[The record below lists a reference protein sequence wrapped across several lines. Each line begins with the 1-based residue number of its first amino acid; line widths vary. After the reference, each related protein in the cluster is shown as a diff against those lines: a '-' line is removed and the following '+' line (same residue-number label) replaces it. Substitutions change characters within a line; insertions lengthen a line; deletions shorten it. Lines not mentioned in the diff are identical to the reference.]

1 MLKIGVI
8 GAGHLGKIHLKLL
21 LELKDTFEV
30 IGFYDTDRENAK
42 IVNRSFRVKSFK
54 TVELLIEE
62 ADVIDIVSPTI
73 SHFDCACLAIR
84 SNKHVFIEKPITQ
97 TVLEAETLMK
107 LSREASVKVQVGHV
121 ERFNSAFKSAQTYI
135 NQPLFIESHRLA
147 EFNPRGT
154 DVPVVLDLMIHDL
167 DIVLKLVN
175 SPVKSVQASGVS
187 VVSDTPDIANA
198 RIEFNNGCVC
208 NLTASRM
215 SLKNMRKSR
224 VFQKDAY
231 ISIDYLEKKTEVI
244 RLKNIKPSEE
254 IDPLA
259 VVLDLGK
266 GKRKKQIY
274 FENPNIEENNAIKDE
289 FISFAN
295 AINEDIEPE
304 VSITDGLRA
313 LELAVVI
320 LEKMKL
326 NHQLNVV

>member
-54 TVELLIEE
+54 SIENLIEE
-62 ADVIDIVSPTI
+62 ADIIDIVSPTI
-73 SHFDCACLAIR
+73 SHYNCASLAIR

-107 LSREASVKVQVGHV
+107 LSREAGVKVQVGHV
-121 ERFNSAFKSAQTYI
+121 ERFNSAFKSALDYI

-187 VVSDTPDIANA
+187 VVSDTPDIASA

-274 FENPNIEENNAIKDE
+274 FENPSIEENNAIKDE

>member
-54 TVELLIEE
+54 SLELLIEE

-73 SHFDCACLAIR
+73 SHYDCASLAIR

-107 LSREASVKVQVGHV
+107 LSREAGVKVQVGHV
-121 ERFNSAFKSAQTYI
+121 ERFNSAFKSAQDYI

>member
-1 MLKIGVI
+1 MLRIGVI

-30 IGFYDTDRENAK
+30 IGFYDTDKENAK

-54 TVELLIEE
+54 SIELLVEE
-62 ADVIDIVSPTI
+62 VDVIDIVSPTI
-73 SHFDCACLAIR
+73 SHFDCASLAIR
-84 SNKHVFIEKPITQ
+84 SNKHVFIEKPLAQ
-97 TVLEAETLMK
+97 SLSEAEILMK
-107 LSREASVKVQVGHV
+107 LSREAGVKVQVGHV
-121 ERFNSAFKSAQTYI
+121 ERFNSAFLSAQPFI
-135 NQPLFIESHRLA
+135 KQPLFIESHRLA
-147 EFNPRGT
+147 EFNTRGT
-154 DVPVVLDLMIHDL
+154 DVPVVLDIMIHDI
-167 DIVLKLVN
+167 DIILKLVN
-175 SPVKSVQASGVS
+175 SSIKNVQASGVS
-187 VVSDTPDIANA
+187 ILSDTPDIANA

-224 VFQKDAY
+224 IFQKNAY
-231 ISIDYLEKKTEVI
+231 ISIDFLEKNTEIIKI
-244 RLKNIKPSEE
+244 RNIKPSEQ

-259 VVLDLGK
+259 IVIDQGK

-274 FENPNIEENNAIKDE
+274 FENPEIEENNAIKDE

-313 LELAVVI
+313 LELAEVI

-326 NHQLNVV
+326 NHKLNVV

>member
-21 LELKDTFEV
+21 LELKDTYEV
-30 IGFYDTDRENAK
+30 VGFYDTDRENAK

-54 TVELLIEE
+54 SVEQLIE
-62 ADVIDIVSPTI
+62 ASDIIDIVSPTI
-73 SHFDCACLAIR
+73 SHYDCASLAIK

-97 TVLEAETLMK
+97 TVLEAETLLN
-107 LSREASVKVQVGHV
+107 LSREAGVKVQVGHV
-121 ERFNSAFKSAQTYI
+121 ERFNSAYI
-135 NQPLFIESHRLA
+135 KAKEFVSKPLFIESHRLA

-167 DIVLKLVN
+167 DIILKLVN

-187 VVSDTPDIANA
+187 VISDTPDIANA

-231 ISIDYLEKKTEVI
+231 ISIDFLEKKTEVI
-244 RLKNIKPSEE
+244 RLKNIKPSED

-259 VVLDLGK
+259 IVLDLGK

-274 FENPNIEENNAIKDE
+274 FENPEIENNNAIKDE

-295 AINEDIEPE
+295 SINNDVEPQ
-304 VSITDGLRA
+304 VSIADGLRA
-313 LELAVVI
+313 LELAESI
-320 LEKMKL
+320 LDKMKL
-326 NHQLNVV
+326 SHQLA

>member
-54 TVELLIEE
+54 SVELLIEE

-73 SHFDCACLAIR
+73 SHYDCASLAIR

-107 LSREASVKVQVGHV
+107 LSREAGVKVQVGHV
-121 ERFNSAFKSAQTYI
+121 ERFNSAFKLAQDYV

-175 SPVKSVQASGVS
+175 STVKSVQASGVS

>member
-1 MLKIGVI
+1 MLRIGVI

-30 IGFYDTDRENAK
+30 IGFYDTDKENAK

-54 TVELLIEE
+54 SIELLVKEV
-62 ADVIDIVSPTI
+62 DVIDIVSPTI
-73 SHFDCACLAIR
+73 SHFDCASLAIR
-84 SNKHVFIEKPITQ
+84 SNKHVFIEKPLAQ
-97 TVLEAETLMK
+97 SLSEAENLMK
-107 LSREASVKVQVGHV
+107 LSREAGVKVQVGHV
-121 ERFNSAFKSAQTYI
+121 ERFNSAFLSAQPFI
-135 NQPLFIESHRLA
+135 KQPLFIESHRLA
-147 EFNPRGT
+147 EFNTRGT
-154 DVPVVLDLMIHDL
+154 DVPVVLDIMIHDI
-167 DIVLKLVN
+167 DIILKLVN
-175 SPVKSVQASGVS
+175 SSIKNVQASGVS
-187 VVSDTPDIANA
+187 ILSDTPDIANA

-224 VFQKDAY
+224 IFQKNAY
-231 ISIDYLEKKTEVI
+231 ISIDFLEKKTEI
-244 RLKNIKPSEE
+244 IKLRNIKPSEQ

-259 VVLDLGK
+259 IVIDQGK

-274 FENPNIEENNAIKDE
+274 FENPEIEENNAIKDE

-304 VSITDGLRA
+304 VSISDGLRA
-313 LELAVVI
+313 LELAEVI

>member
-21 LELKDTFEV
+21 LELKDTYEV
-30 IGFYDTDRENAK
+30 VGFYDTDRENAK

-54 TVELLIEE
+54 SVELLIE
-62 ADVIDIVSPTI
+62 ASDIIDIVSPTI
-73 SHFDCACLAIR
+73 SHFDCASLAIK
-84 SNKHVFIEKPITQ
+84 SNKHVFIEKPITH
-97 TVLEAETLMK
+97 TVLEAETLLN
-107 LSREASVKVQVGHV
+107 LSREAGVKVQVGHV
-121 ERFNSAFKSAQTYI
+121 ERFNSAYI
-135 NQPLFIESHRLA
+135 KAKEFVSKPLFIESHRLA

-167 DIVLKLVN
+167 DIILKLVN

-187 VVSDTPDIANA
+187 VISDTPDIANA

-231 ISIDYLEKKTEVI
+231 ISIDFLEKKTEVI
-244 RLKNIKPSEE
+244 RLKNIKPSED

-259 VVLDLGK
+259 IVLDLGK

-274 FENPNIEENNAIKDE
+274 FENPEIENNNAIKDE

-295 AINEDIEPE
+295 SIIEDVEPQ
-304 VSITDGLRA
+304 VSIADGLRA
-313 LELAVVI
+313 LELAESI
-320 LEKMKL
+320 LDKMKL
-326 NHQLNVV
+326 SHQLA

>member
-21 LELKDTFEV
+21 LELKDTYEV
-30 IGFYDTDRENAK
+30 VGFYDTDRENAK
-42 IVNRSFRVKSFK
+42 IVNRLFRVKSFK
-54 TVELLIEE
+54 SVELLIE
-62 ADVIDIVSPTI
+62 ASDIIDIVSPTI
-73 SHFDCACLAIR
+73 SHFDCASLAIK
-84 SNKHVFIEKPITQ
+84 SNKHVFIEKPITH
-97 TVLEAETLMK
+97 TVLEAETLLN
-107 LSREASVKVQVGHV
+107 LSREAGVKVQVGHV
-121 ERFNSAFKSAQTYI
+121 ERFNSAYI
-135 NQPLFIESHRLA
+135 TAKEFDSKPLFIESHRLA

-167 DIVLKLVN
+167 DIILKLVN
-175 SPVKSVQASGVS
+175 STVKSVKASGVS
-187 VVSDTPDIANA
+187 VISDTPDIANA

-231 ISIDYLEKKTEVI
+231 ISIDFLEKKTEVI
-244 RLKNIKPSEE
+244 RLKNIKPSED

-259 VVLDLGK
+259 IVLDLGK

-274 FENPNIEENNAIKDE
+274 FENPEIENNNAIKDE

-295 AINEDIEPE
+295 SIIEDVEPQ
-304 VSITDGLRA
+304 VSIADGLRA
-313 LELAVVI
+313 LELAESI
-320 LEKMKL
+320 LDKMKL
-326 NHQLNVV
+326 SHQLA

>member
-1 MLKIGVI
+1 MKIGVI

-42 IVNRSFRVKSFK
+42 IVNRSFRIKSFK
-54 TVELLIEE
+54 SIEHLIEE
-62 ADVIDIVSPTI
+62 ADIIDIVSPTI
-73 SHFDCACLAIR
+73 SHYDCASLAIR

-97 TVLEAETLMK
+97 TVLEAENLMK
-107 LSREASVKVQVGHV
+107 LSREAGVKVQVGHI
-121 ERFNSAFKSAQTYI
+121 ERFNSAFKSAQDYI
-135 NQPLFIESHRLA
+135 NNPLFIESHRLA

-175 SPVKSVQASGVS
+175 STVKNVQASGVS

-198 RIEFNNGCVC
+198 RIEFNNGCIC

-224 VFQKDAY
+224 IFQKDAY
-231 ISIDYLEKKTEVI
+231 ISIDFLEKKTEVI

-259 VVLDLGK
+259 LILDLGK

-274 FENPNIEENNAIKDE
+274 FENPYLEENNAIKDE

-295 AINEDIEPE
+295 SITKDVEPE

-313 LELAVVI
+313 LELAEII
-320 LEKMKL
+320 LEKMKS

>member
-8 GAGHLGKIHLKLL
+8 GAGHIGKIHLKSL
-21 LELKDTFEV
+21 LELKNTFEV

-42 IVNRSFRVKSFK
+42 IVNRSFRIKSYK
-54 TVELLIEE
+54 SVELLIQE

-73 SHFDCACLAIR
+73 SHYDCASLAIR

-97 TVLEAETLMK
+97 TVIEAETLMK
-107 LSREASVKVQVGHV
+107 LSREAGVKVQVGHV
-121 ERFNSAFKSAQTYI
+121 ERFNSAFKSAQNYV

-147 EFNPRGT
+147 EFNTRGT

-167 DIVLKLVN
+167 DIILKLVN
-175 SPVKSVQASGVS
+175 STVKSVQASGVS

-215 SLKNMRKSR
+215 SLKKMRKSR

-259 VVLDLGK
+259 VVLELGK
-266 GKRKKQIY
+266 GKRNKQIY
-274 FENPNIEENNAIKDE
+274 FENPKIEENNAIKDE

-304 VSITDGLRA
+304 VSIIDGLRA

>member
-1 MLKIGVI
+1 MLKIGVV

-54 TVELLIEE
+54 SVELLIEE

-73 SHFDCACLAIR
+73 SHYDCASLAIR

-121 ERFNSAFKSAQTYI
+121 ERFNSAFKSAQDYV

-224 VFQKDAY
+224 IFQKDAY

-259 VVLDLGK
+259 VVLELGK

>member
-21 LELKDTFEV
+21 SELKDTFEI

-42 IVNRSFRVKSFK
+42 IVNRSFRLKSFK
-54 TVELLIEE
+54 SVELLIQE

-73 SHFDCACLAIR
+73 SHYDCASLAIR

-97 TVLEAETLMK
+97 TILEAENLMK
-107 LSREASVKVQVGHV
+107 LSREAGVKVQVGHV
-121 ERFNSAFKSAQTYI
+121 ERFNSAFKSAQNYV

-175 SPVKSVQASGVS
+175 SPVKSVYASGVS

-224 VFQKDAY
+224 IFQKDAY
-231 ISIDYLEKKTEVI
+231 ISIDYLKKKTEII

-259 VVLDLGK
+259 VILDLGK

-295 AINEDIEPE
+295 AINDDIEPE

>member
-30 IGFYDTDRENAK
+30 IGFYDNDRENAK
-42 IVNRSFRVKSFK
+42 IVNRSYRVKSFK
-54 TVELLIEE
+54 SVELLIEE

-73 SHFDCACLAIR
+73 SHYDCASLAIR

-97 TVLEAETLMK
+97 TVLEAENLMK
-107 LSREASVKVQVGHV
+107 LSREAGVKVQVGHV
-121 ERFNSAFKSAQTYI
+121 ERFNSAFKSAQAYVS
-135 NQPLFIESHRLA
+135 QPLFIESHRLS
-147 EFNPRGT
+147 EFNLRGT

-175 SPVKSVQASGVS
+175 SSVKSVQASGVS

-254 IDPLA
+254 TDPLA
-259 VVLDLGK
+259 IVLDLGK

-295 AINEDIEPE
+295 AIYEDIEPE

-313 LELAVVI
+313 LELAEVI

-326 NHQLNVV
+326 NNQLNMV

>member
-21 LELKDTFEV
+21 SELKDTFEI

-42 IVNRSFRVKSFK
+42 IVNRSFRLKSFK
-54 TVELLIEE
+54 SVELLIQE

-73 SHFDCACLAIR
+73 SHYDCASLAIR

-97 TVLEAETLMK
+97 TILEAETLMK
-107 LSREASVKVQVGHV
+107 LSREAGVKVQVGHV
-121 ERFNSAFKSAQTYI
+121 ERFNSAFKSAQNYI

-175 SPVKSVQASGVS
+175 SPVKSVHASGVS

>member
-1 MLKIGVI
+1 MLRIGII

-21 LELKDTFEV
+21 LQLKDKFEV
-30 IGFYDTDRENAK
+30 IGFYDTDKENAK

-54 TVELLIEE
+54 SIELLIKEV
-62 ADVIDIVSPTI
+62 DVIDIVSPTI
-73 SHFDCACLAIR
+73 SHFDCASLAIR
-84 SNKHVFIEKPITQ
+84 SNKHVFIEKPLAQ
-97 TVLEAETLMK
+97 SLSEAENLMK
-107 LSREASVKVQVGHV
+107 LSREAGVKVQVGHV
-121 ERFNSAFKSAQTYI
+121 ERFNSAFLSAQPFI
-135 NQPLFIESHRLA
+135 KQPLFIESHRLA
-147 EFNPRGT
+147 EFNTRGT
-154 DVPVVLDLMIHDL
+154 DVPVVLDLMIHDI
-167 DIVLKLVN
+167 DIILKLVN
-175 SPVKSVQASGVS
+175 SSIKNVQASGVS
-187 VVSDTPDIANA
+187 ILSDTPDIANA

-224 VFQKDAY
+224 IFQNNAY
-231 ISIDYLEKKTEVI
+231 ISIDYLKKKTEI
-244 RLKNIKPSEE
+244 IKLRNIKPSEE

-259 VVLDLGK
+259 IVIDQGK

-274 FENPNIEENNAIKDE
+274 FENPKTEENNAIKDE

-313 LELAVVI
+313 LELAEVI

-326 NHQLNVV
+326 NNQMNVV

>member
-73 SHFDCACLAIR
+73 SHYDCACLAIR

-107 LSREASVKVQVGHV
+107 LSREAGVKVQVGHV
-121 ERFNSAFKSAQTYI
+121 ERFNSAFKSAQTYV

-259 VVLDLGK
+259 VVLELGK

-320 LEKMKL
+320 LEKMNL

>member
-8 GAGHLGKIHLKLL
+8 GAGHIGKIHLKLL
-21 LELKDTFEV
+21 LELKNTFEV

-42 IVNRSFRVKSFK
+42 IVNRSFRIKSYK
-54 TVELLIEE
+54 SVELLIQE

-73 SHFDCACLAIR
+73 SHYDCASLAIR

-97 TVLEAETLMK
+97 TVIEAETLMK
-107 LSREASVKVQVGHV
+107 LSREAGVKVQVGHV
-121 ERFNSAFKSAQTYI
+121 ERFNSAFKSAQNYV
-135 NQPLFIESHRLA
+135 NQPLFIETHRLA
-147 EFNPRGT
+147 EFNTRGT

-167 DIVLKLVN
+167 DIILKLVN
-175 SPVKSVQASGVS
+175 STVKSVQASGVS

-215 SLKNMRKSR
+215 SLKKMRKSR

-244 RLKNIKPSEE
+244 RLKNIKQSEE

-274 FENPNIEENNAIKDE
+274 FENPKIEENNAIKDE

-304 VSITDGLRA
+304 VSIIDGLRA

>member
-8 GAGHLGKIHLKLL
+8 GAGHLGKIHLKIL
-21 LELKDTFEV
+21 LELKDTYEV
-30 IGFYDTDRENAK
+30 VGFYDTDRENAK

-54 TVELLIEE
+54 SIEQLIE
-62 ADVIDIVSPTI
+62 ASDIIDIVSPTV
-73 SHFDCACLAIR
+73 SHFDCASLAIK

-97 TVLEAETLMK
+97 TVIEAETLMK
-107 LSREASVKVQVGHV
+107 LSREAGVKVQVGHV
-121 ERFNSAFKSAQTYI
+121 ERFNSAYISAKEFVAK
-135 NQPLFIESHRLA
+135 PLFIESHRLA

-167 DIVLKLVN
+167 DIILKLVN

-187 VVSDTPDIANA
+187 VISDTPDIANA

-215 SLKNMRKSR
+215 SLKNMRKTR

-231 ISIDYLEKKTEVI
+231 ISINYLEKKTEVI
-244 RLKNIKPSEE
+244 RLKNIKPSED

-259 VVLDLGK
+259 IVLDLGK

-274 FENPNIEENNAIKDE
+274 FENPEIEDNNAIKDE

-295 AINEDIEPE
+295 SINEDIEPQ

-313 LELAVVI
+313 LELAESI
-320 LEKMKL
+320 LDKMKL
-326 NHQLNVV
+326 SHQLI

>member
-54 TVELLIEE
+54 SVELLIEE

-73 SHFDCACLAIR
+73 SHYDCASLAIR

-107 LSREASVKVQVGHV
+107 LSREAGVKVQVGHV
-121 ERFNSAFKSAQTYI
+121 ERFNSAFKLAQDYV

-154 DVPVVLDLMIHDL
+154 DVSVVLDLMIHDL

-187 VVSDTPDIANA
+187 VVIDTTDIANA

-295 AINEDIEPE
+295 AVNEDIEPE

>member
-54 TVELLIEE
+54 SVELLIEE

-73 SHFDCACLAIR
+73 SHYDCASLAIR

-97 TVLEAETLMK
+97 TILEAETLMK
-107 LSREASVKVQVGHV
+107 LSREAGVKVQVGHV
-121 ERFNSAFKSAQTYI
+121 ERFNSAFKSAQDYV

>member
-21 LELKDTFEV
+21 LELKNTFEV
-30 IGFYDTDRENAK
+30 IGFYDNDRENAR

-54 TVELLIEE
+54 SIEHLIEE
-62 ADVIDIVSPTI
+62 ADIIDIVSPTI
-73 SHFDCACLAIR
+73 SHYNCASLAIR

-107 LSREASVKVQVGHV
+107 LSREAGVKVQVGHV
-121 ERFNSAFKSAQTYI
+121 ERFNSAFKSALAYI
-135 NQPLFIESHRLA
+135 NQPLFIETHRLA

-167 DIVLKLVN
+167 DIILKLVN

-231 ISIDYLEKKTEVI
+231 ISIDYLEKKTEII

-274 FENPNIEENNAIKDE
+274 FENPSIEENNAIKDE

-313 LELAVVI
+313 LELAVVV

>member
-8 GAGHLGKIHLKLL
+8 GAGQLGKIHLKLL
-21 LELKDTFEV
+21 LKLKDTFEV
-30 IGFYDTDRENAK
+30 IGFYDNDRENAK
-42 IVNRSFRVKSFK
+42 IVNRSFRIKSFK
-54 TVELLIEE
+54 SVELLIEE

-73 SHFDCACLAIR
+73 SHYDYASLAIR

-107 LSREASVKVQVGHV
+107 LSREAGVKVQVGHV
-121 ERFNSAFKSAQTYI
+121 ERFNSAFKSALAYI

-175 SPVKSVQASGVS
+175 SHVKSVQASGVS

-208 NLTASRM
+208 NLTASRI

-244 RLKNIKPSEE
+244 RLKNMKPSEE

-259 VVLDLGK
+259 VVIDLGK

-289 FISFAN
+289 FINFAN
-295 AINEDIEPE
+295 AINKNIEPE
-304 VSITDGLRA
+304 VSIIDGLRA

>member
-54 TVELLIEE
+54 SVELLIEE

-73 SHFDCACLAIR
+73 SHYDCASLAIR

-107 LSREASVKVQVGHV
+107 LSREAGVKVQVGHV
-121 ERFNSAFKSAQTYI
+121 ERFNSAFKSALDYV

-259 VVLDLGK
+259 VILDLGK

-274 FENPNIEENNAIKDE
+274 FETPNIEENNAIKDE

-313 LELAVVI
+313 LELAEVI

-326 NHQLNVV
+326 NHQLNLV

>member
-54 TVELLIEE
+54 SVELLIEE

-73 SHFDCACLAIR
+73 SHYDCASLAIR

-107 LSREASVKVQVGHV
+107 LSREAGVKVQVGHV
-121 ERFNSAFKSAQTYI
+121 ERFNSAFKLAQDYV

-259 VVLDLGK
+259 IVLDLGK

-274 FENPNIEENNAIKDE
+274 FENPIIEENNAIKDE

>member
-21 LELKDTFEV
+21 LELKDSFEV

-54 TVELLIEE
+54 SVELLIEA

-73 SHFDCACLAIR
+73 SHFDCASLAIR

-97 TVLEAETLMK
+97 TATEAETLMQ
-107 LSREASVKVQVGHV
+107 LSREAGVKVQVGHV
-121 ERFNSAFKSAQTYI
+121 ERFNPAFISAKDFVAK
-135 NQPLFIESHRLA
+135 PLFIESHRLA

-187 VVSDTPDIANA
+187 VISDTPDIANA
-198 RIEFNNGCVC
+198 RVEFNNGCVC

-224 VFQKDAY
+224 IFQKDAY

-244 RLKNIKPSEE
+244 RLKNIKPSDE

-274 FENPNIEENNAIKDE
+274 FENPKTEDNNAIKE
-289 FISFAN
+289 ELMSFA
-295 AINEDIEPE
+295 ISIIEDKEPE
-304 VSITDGLRA
+304 VSITDGLKA
-313 LELAVVI
+313 LELAEVI
-320 LEKMKL
+320 LEKMKQSP
-326 NHQLNVV
+326 QLNMV

>member
-54 TVELLIEE
+54 SVELLIEE
-62 ADVIDIVSPTI
+62 ADVIVIVSPTI
-73 SHFDCACLAIR
+73 SHYDCASLAIR

-97 TVLEAETLMK
+97 TVLEAENLMK
-107 LSREASVKVQVGHV
+107 LSREAGVKVQVGHV
-121 ERFNSAFKSAQTYI
+121 ERFNPAFKSAQAYI

-154 DVPVVLDLMIHDL
+154 DVSVVLDLMIHDL
-167 DIVLKLVN
+167 DIILKLVN

-208 NLTASRM
+208 NLTSSRM

-274 FENPNIEENNAIKDE
+274 FENPSIEENNAIKDE

-295 AINEDIEPE
+295 AINKDIEPE

-313 LELAVVI
+313 LELAEVI
-320 LEKMKL
+320 LEKMNL
-326 NHQLNVV
+326 NYQLNVV

>member
-42 IVNRSFRVKSFK
+42 IVNRSFKVKSFK
-54 TVELLIEE
+54 SAELLIEE
-62 ADVIDIVSPTI
+62 VDVIDIVSPTI
-73 SHFDCACLAIR
+73 SHYDCASLAIR

-107 LSREASVKVQVGHV
+107 LSREAGVKVQVGHV
-121 ERFNSAFKSAQTYI
+121 ERFNSAFKSAQNYV

-167 DIVLKLVN
+167 DIILKLVN
-175 SPVKSVQASGVS
+175 SHVKSVQASGVS

-244 RLKNIKPSEE
+244 RLKNIKPSQE

-289 FISFAN
+289 LISFAN

-313 LELAVVI
+313 LELAVDI
-320 LEKMKL
+320 LEKIKL

>member
-54 TVELLIEE
+54 SVELLIEE

-73 SHFDCACLAIR
+73 SHYDCASLAIR

-107 LSREASVKVQVGHV
+107 LSREAGVKVQVGHV
-121 ERFNSAFKSAQTYI
+121 ERFNSAFKLAQDYV

-175 SPVKSVQASGVS
+175 SPVKSVHASGVS

>member
-8 GAGHLGKIHLKLL
+8 GAGHIGKIHLKLL
-21 LELKDTFEV
+21 LELKNTFEV

-42 IVNRSFRVKSFK
+42 IVNRSFRIKSYK
-54 TVELLIEE
+54 SVELLIQE

-73 SHFDCACLAIR
+73 SHYDCASLAIR

-97 TVLEAETLMK
+97 TVIEAETLMK
-107 LSREASVKVQVGHV
+107 LSREAGVKVQVGHV
-121 ERFNSAFKSAQTYI
+121 ERFNSAFKSAQNYV

-147 EFNPRGT
+147 EFNTRGT

-167 DIVLKLVN
+167 DIILKLVN
-175 SPVKSVQASGVS
+175 STVKSVQASGVS

-215 SLKNMRKSR
+215 SLKKMRKSR

-274 FENPNIEENNAIKDE
+274 FENPIIEENNAIKDE

-304 VSITDGLRA
+304 VSIIDGLRA

>member
-8 GAGHLGKIHLKLL
+8 GAGHIGKIHLKLL
-21 LELKDTFEV
+21 LELKNTFEV

-42 IVNRSFRVKSFK
+42 IVNRSFRIKSYK
-54 TVELLIEE
+54 SVELLIQE

-73 SHFDCACLAIR
+73 SHYDCASLAIR

-97 TVLEAETLMK
+97 TVIEAETLMK
-107 LSREASVKVQVGHV
+107 LSREAGVKAQVGHV
-121 ERFNSAFKSAQTYI
+121 ERFNSPFKSAQNYV

-147 EFNPRGT
+147 EFNTRGT

-167 DIVLKLVN
+167 DIILKLVN
-175 SPVKSVQASGVS
+175 STVKSVQASGVS

-215 SLKNMRKSR
+215 SLKKMRKSR

-259 VVLDLGK
+259 VVLELGK

-304 VSITDGLRA
+304 VSIIDGLRA
-313 LELAVVI
+313 LELAVII